1 MVIFF
6 IDHQAFP
13 RDWPLAIDMSTAIL
27 KLSENGDLQRIHDK
41 WLMRS
46 ACTAQG
52 TTTEVDQLQFKSFL
66 GLFVPCWST
75 CLLAPIAHVI
85 FLARKFISVPDD
97 QSLICERL
105 QKLKN
110 FKEFIKYVLGIKK
123 EKVIDPG
130 SKKRR
135 RCRWR
140 CINPFVCL
148 Q

>member
-13 RDWPLAIDMSTAIL
+13 RDSPLAIDMSTAIL

-66 GLFVPCWST
+66 GLFVLCWST
-75 CLLAPIAHVI
+75 AHVI
-85 FLARKFISVPDD
+85 FLAWKFISVPDD

-135 RCRWR
+135 RCR
-140 CINPFVCL
+140 
-148 Q
+148 

>member
-13 RDWPLAIDMSTAIL
+13 RDSPLAIDMSTAIL
-27 KLSENGDLQRIHDK
+27 KLSQNGDLQRIHDK

-66 GLFVPCWST
+66 GLFVLCWST
-75 CLLAPIAHVI
+75 AHVI
-85 FLARKFISVPDD
+85 FLAWKFISVPDD

-135 RCRWR
+135 RCR
-140 CINPFVCL
+140 
-148 Q
+148 